1 MQNDELVQASFAAK
15 EAAEKYSELYDFAPS
30 VFFTLC
36 KKGKIIELN
45 LSGAKMLGKERLYLK
60 NSQFGFFVSRDTKP
74 IFNLFLEKVFTNK
87 VKESCEVILSVND
100 NPPMYVQLT
109 GSAIKN
115 GEQCF
120 LTIIEITKHKQ
131 AEQDLIIAN
140 KELAFQDEEK
150 EKRAVELIIANKEL
164 IFQNEEKEKRAA
176 ELVIANKEL
185 VFQNEEKE
193 KRAAELVI
201 ANKELVFQN
210 EEKEKRASELIIANK
225 ELVFQNEEKEKR
237 ASELIIANKELVFQN
252 EEKEKRAS
260 ELIIANKE
268 LVFQNH
274 EKEKRAAELTRSKQI
289 LDQTERLGRVG
300 GWEIDLKNNELIWS
314 DIVYQIHETE
324 PDYKPTV
331 GSAINFYSPEARP
344 VIYEA
349 LNQAINK
356 GKPFDVDLQLITAKQ
371 NRIWVRAIG
380 QAYRDNGEIVK
391 IGGMFQDI
399 NERKQAEQ
407 ELIIAIKELVF
418 QNHEKENRAVELIK
432 AKEHA
437 EESDRLKSAFLANM
451 SHEIRTP
458 MNGILGFADLLRE
471 PELTGEEQQEYI
483 NIINKSGVRMLNI
496 INDIVDI
503 SKIESGLME
512 VDIKKS
518 NINEQIENIHIFFKP
533 EVERKGM
540 KIFFQNGLPAKEA
553 IIKTDREKIYAILTN
568 LVKNA
573 IKFSDKGAIEFG
585 YNLKMNVSTDSKG
598 SPIETAE
605 LEFFVKD
612 TGIGIPKDRQE
623 AIFHR
628 FVQADIADKRASQGA
643 GLGLSI
649 TKAYVEMI
657 GGKLWLKSE
666 EGKGSTFY
674 FTIPY
679 NSEPQE
685 KSNTKNIVPDKTENQ
700 IKKLKILIAEDD
712 EISEML
718 ITKTVKTF
726 SKEVLKARTGVEAID
741 VCRINPD
748 IDLIM
753 MDIKMPE
760 MNGYDATRQI
770 RQFNNKVVIIAQT
783 AFVLKGDKEKAIKAG
798 CNEYIP
804 KPIDKMVLRELLQ
817 KHFIKSGNKN

>member
-1 MQNDELVQASFAAK
+1 MNNSIKQSKIAKLRQKAETLLRINAAETGLPLSEIETWRPINELEVYRIELELQNDELMLANFVAQESVK
-15 EAAEKYSELYDFAPS
+15 KYSELYDFAPS
-30 VFFTLC
+30 GFFTLS
-36 KKGKIIELN
+36 KEGKVIELN
-45 LSGAKMLGKERLYLK
+45 LSGAKMLGKERFRLK
-60 NSQFGFFVSRDTKP
+60 NSQFDFFVSNDTKP
-74 IFNLFLEKVFTNK
+74 IFNLFLEKVFSSK
-87 VKESCEVILSVND
+87 VKKSCEVILSIND
-100 NPPMYVQLT
+100 NLPIYVRLT
-109 GSAIKN
+109 GIAIKN

-120 LTIIEITKHKQ
+120 LTIIEITEHKQ
-131 AEQDLIIAN
+131 EEQELIIAN
-140 KELAFQDEEK
+140 KELA
-150 EKRAVELIIANKEL
+150 
-164 IFQNEEKEKRAA
+164 FQNEEKEKRAA
-176 ELVIANKEL
+176 EL
-185 VFQNEEKE
+185 
-193 KRAAELVI
+193 
-201 ANKELVFQN
+201 
-210 EEKEKRASELIIANK
+210 IIAY
-225 ELVFQNEEKEKR
+225 
-237 ASELIIANKELVFQN
+237 
-252 EEKEKRAS
+252 
-260 ELIIANKE
+260 KE

-289 LDQTERLGRVG
+289 LDETERLGRIG
-300 GWEIDLKNNELIWS
+300 GWEIDLKKNELIWS

-331 GSAINFYSPEARP
+331 GSAINFYSLEARP
-344 VIYEA
+344 IIYEA
-349 LNQAINK
+349 LNQAINE
-356 GKPFDVDLQLITAKQ
+356 GKSFDVDLQLITAKQ

-380 QAYRDNGEIVK
+380 QAYRVNGEIVK

-407 ELIIAIKELVF
+407 ELIIANKELVF
-418 QNHEKENRAVELIK
+418 QNEEKEKRAVELIK

-471 PELTGEEQQEYI
+471 PGLTGEEQQEYI
-483 NIINKSGVRMLNI
+483 NIINKSGARMLNI

-512 VDIKKS
+512 VDIREV
-518 NINEQIENIHIFFKP
+518 NINEKIETIQIFFKP
-533 EVERKGM
+533 EVEKKGM
-540 KIFFQNGLPAKEA
+540 HIFFHKSLPLKEA
-553 IIKTDREKIYAILTN
+553 FINTDQDKFYAILTN

-585 YNLKMNVSTDSKG
+585 YNLKMNVSTDSKD
-598 SPIETAE
+598 SPIETTE

-628 FVQADIADKRASQGA
+628 FVQADIADKRASQGS

-649 TKAYVEMI
+649 TKAYVEML

-679 NSEPQE
+679 KSEQQE
-685 KSNTKNIVPDKTENQ
+685 KSNTKNIVSAKTENQ

-718 ITKTVKTF
+718 ITKTVKIF

-760 MNGYDATRQI
+760 MNGYEATKQI
-770 RQFNNKVVIIAQT
+770 RQFNKDVIIIAQT
-783 AFVLKGDKEKAIKAG
+783 AYALTGDHEKAIKAG

-804 KPIDKMVLRELLQ
+804 KPIDKMVLKELLQ
-817 KHFIKSGNKN
+817 KHFMKLGNKN